1 MIEGPQSGRSADT
14 SDARASCPGWRQRAA
29 RRRIRQAT
37 GARAGCPTE
46 RRASGMSPRDAH
58 GMDLARPHGLKAP
71 CHAGCGGAV
80 SRIPGRRIALRRS
93 TVRVGAGRQKA
104 RLGPGVLRF
113 VTPAFLCQINLNRA
127 PSTAHRFSCKTPIR
141 QVSIRAR
148 QPTRESHQTTN
159 LVIRRPERRC
169 WRQRTISRTTL
180 EMPREH
186 SFWIPPFHC
195 TTALGS
201 KFKQIRWRPRLL
213 TTLWR
218 TLACTVR
225 ESDRYQ
231 SSHANRSRVSNAQKS
246 PSA

>member
-1 MIEGPQSGRSADT
+1 MRVVAGRCLGFRGGGSHCADPPC
-14 SDARASCPGWRQRAA
+14 AWALGGKRQ
-29 RRRIRQAT
+29 
-37 GARAGCPTE
+37 
-46 RRASGMSPRDAH
+46 
-58 GMDLARPHGLKAP
+58 DLAPAF
-71 CHAGCGGAV
+71 AGW
-80 SRIPGRRIALRRS
+80 
-93 TVRVGAGRQKA
+93 QKA
-104 RLGPGVLRF
+104 RLDPGVLRF